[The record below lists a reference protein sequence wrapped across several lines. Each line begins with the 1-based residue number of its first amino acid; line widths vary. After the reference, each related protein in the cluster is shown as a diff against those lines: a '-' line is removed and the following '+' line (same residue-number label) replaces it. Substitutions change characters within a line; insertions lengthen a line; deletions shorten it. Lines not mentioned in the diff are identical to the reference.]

1 MAFNLICLTLLLCCI
16 VILIVLRMTPRHH
29 PLLWMTIAIIGLIH
43 HVVPV
48 GLSMIDQLDAF
59 SVGVWSVDNSV
70 LKWYGLVYC
79 SGMFAFMC
87 VGYICAGTVRNTRM
101 HARIQ
106 AHDIRSFMRLCNW
119 VVTVGLVGRMIATS
133 RGALFHSSAQYA
145 SSVIRMICSYAAAG
159 LPVTV
164 YWFVRSGSLSLH
176 TVMNCAFLAV
186 QTLLRTGERAQLL
199 AVGLAFLAGSINK
212 SMSGKSRWKIVLSVI
227 VVAAIGIGWQ
237 FVRWEWRL
245 GDGFMALLWRL
256 KYVMSNIVTLSLS
269 VGELGYLYKACQTM
283 FAIVPR
289 YRNYLY
295 GASLLRLLLLPL
307 PRSIFTF
314 KPQETQLTIAEYLG
328 VHISGA
334 SRPITFMGDSYVNF
348 GWAGIVAGLALGWF
362 LRRVEQSF
370 QDSALPSLV
379 ISAIGPYAIALW
391 LRGTLNGIYVLFV
404 WWLVADILMN
414 IHVMSHK
421 RFSDIST
428 VDSN

>member
-164 YWFVRSGSLSLH
+164 LVCALWFTVTSYRHELRVLSCRD
-176 TVMNCAFLAV
+176 VIA
-186 QTLLRTGERAQLL
+186 TGERC
-199 AVGLAFLAGSINK
+199 
-212 SMSGKSRWKIVLSVI
+212 
-227 VVAAIGIGWQ
+227 VACCRIGI
-237 FVRWEWRL
+237 
-245 GDGFMALLWRL
+245 
-256 KYVMSNIVTLSLS
+256 
-269 VGELGYLYKACQTM
+269 
-283 FAIVPR
+283 P
-289 YRNYLY
+289 
-295 GASLLRLLLLPL
+295 
-307 PRSIFTF
+307 
-314 KPQETQLTIAEYLG
+314 
-328 VHISGA
+328 
-334 SRPITFMGDSYVNF
+334 SR
-348 GWAGIVAGLALGWF
+348 
-362 LRRVEQSF
+362 
-370 QDSALPSLV
+370 
-379 ISAIGPYAIALW
+379 
-391 LRGTLNGIYVLFV
+391 
-404 WWLVADILMN
+404 
-414 IHVMSHK
+414 IH
-421 RFSDIST
+421 
-428 VDSN
+428 